1 MDLWKYFAV
10 GHEHHVYCNPLSEA
24 KVDELIAL
32 LSLPGDAR
40 VLDIACGKAEFLVRT
55 ARRWKCSAVGVDIS
69 RYFVADARAKVQA
82 AGLDSV
88 IEIVE
93 ANGSEYGGDPSSFD
107 AAVCLGASWIW
118 GGLEGTLRALS
129 SWAKPGGLVVVGEPF
144 WRIASSPQ
152 HLEAAKLTE
161 SSFRTHLGNTH
172 VGLELGLGLL
182 HTIVSS
188 EDDWDRYEGYQ
199 WYAAEKYSIRNP
211 SDPDVPEL
219 MANMRR
225 ARNDYLK
232 WGRNEI
238 GWAVYLFLKDPFER
252 CLTPMRPPPVKR

>member
-32 LSLPGDAR
+32 LALPDEAR
-40 VLDIACGKAEFLVRT
+40 VLDIACGKAEFLLRT

-69 RYFVADARAKVQA
+69 PHFVADARAKVEA
-82 AGLDSV
+82 AGLESA

-93 ANGSEYGGDPSSFD
+93 ANGSDYGGKPSFFD

-144 WRIASSPQ
+144 WRSVPSLK
-152 HLEAAKLTE
+152 HLEAAELTE
-161 SSFRTHLGNTH
+161 SSFGTHLGNAQT
-172 VGLELGLGLL
+172 GLGLGLGLL

-199 WYAAEKYSIRNP
+199 WYAAEKYSILNP

-219 MANMRR
+219 MAKMRKT
-225 ARNDYLK
+225 RNHYLQ

-238 GWAVYLFLKDPFER
+238 GWAVYLFVKDAFQPAA
-252 CLTPMRPPPVKR
+252 